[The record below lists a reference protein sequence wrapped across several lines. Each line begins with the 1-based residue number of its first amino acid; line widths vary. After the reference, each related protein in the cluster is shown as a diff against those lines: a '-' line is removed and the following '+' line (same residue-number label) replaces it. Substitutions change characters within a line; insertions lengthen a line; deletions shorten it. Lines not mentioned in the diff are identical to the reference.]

1 MKKILLMLVAL
12 IATSFS
18 AMAED
23 IYIVAG
29 SEELCGTAWDC
40 TDLNNKMTDNG
51 DGTYSKTFTNVAA
64 MNGYQF
70 KVTKNGTEWYGDEDG
85 NNISFNVTTA
95 CDVTITF
102 NATTLKSTVTG
113 TGVQA
118 YVFNVEKVIAVGNGA
133 GAWLNG
139 VNWDPNADAN
149 KMTQVADKVYEI
161 SFDNVPVG
169 EDYMVKFATNGTWT
183 DNFGGIF
190 EASGKESDAMYN
202 SGNITFN
209 LEKAGTVK
217 LRLDLSKFDYATRTG
232 AKFVVTLP
240 GSEPA
245 ELTYFMKHPWGGA
258 DWTWKPMEENT
269 DEHKAVIT
277 IDSDGNIIDI
287 EYGYYVRAEYGGV
300 EAAYLNTAASDEGA
314 SEKTIMSMYNP
325 KKSEAC
331 YFSYYPSY
339 DMLIVLP
346 ASVADMDIKLDP
358 EPGQYTGPVN
368 VKVNF
373 INRTEPLDYIKYS
386 LNDGKKMGGEKMVY
400 DENTGITLSESTRLT
415 VYVKLQRCSEEMELG
430 GDYVIEESTGIS
442 DATVSRV
449 PAVKKIENGQVIIEH
464 NGKKFTATGAQIK

>member
-29 SEELCGTAWDC
+29 SEELCGTVWDG

-70 KVTKNGTEWYGDEDG
+70 KVVKNGVEWYGDEAD
-85 NNISFNVTTA
+85 NNITFNVTTA

-102 NATTLKSTVTG
+102 NTTTFKSTVTG

-118 YVFNVEKVIAVGNGA
+118 YVFNVEKVIAVGNGV

-139 VNWDPNADAN
+139 ASWAVDADAN

-169 EDYMVKFATNGTWT
+169 EEDYMVKFATNGSWA

-209 LEKAGTVK
+209 LEKAGTVT

-245 ELTYFMKHPWGGA
+245 ELTYFMKHPWGGG
-258 DWTWKPMEENT
+258 DWTWKPMAKNT
-269 DEHKAVIT
+269 EKKFAMLNA
-277 IDSDGNIIDI
+277 DG
-287 EYGYYVRAEYGGV
+287 EVAEYGWVVNGKWG
-300 EAAYLNTAASDEGA
+300 DEGVNINTKEDDTNSKWIA
-314 SEKTIMSMYNP
+314 EPHTFSTPQLGED
-325 KKSEAC
+325 C
-331 YFSYYPSY
+331 RFFYFPEIQ
-339 DMLIVLP
+339 DFVIVIPERWAKVETSFDP
-346 ASVADMDIKLDP
+346 A
-358 EPGQYTGPVN
+358 PGEYTGPLTVR
-368 VKVNF
+368 VKCQNIPCEISNITYVLNDNNDELLYDDAKGIVLTESTNLAAFVNF
-373 INRTEPLDYIKYS
+373 A
-386 LNDGKKMGGEKMVY
+386 DGS
-400 DENTGITLSESTRLT
+400 TLTA
-415 VYVKLQRCSEEMELG
+415 VGK
-430 GDYVIEESTGIS
+430 YVITTPTGVNDITTT
-442 DATVSRV
+442 ANTKAQKV
-449 PAVKKIENGQVIIEH
+449 IENGQVLIIKD
-464 NGKKFTATGAQIK
+464 GKKYNLLGNQVK

>member
-29 SEELCGTAWDC
+29 SGDLCGTSWDG

-51 DGTYSKTFTNVAA
+51 DGTYSKTFTNVAV

-70 KVTKNGTEWYGDEDG
+70 KVVKNSTEWYGDEAD
-85 NNISFNVTTA
+85 NNITFNVTTA

-102 NATTLKSTVTG
+102 NATTFKSTVTG

-118 YVFNVEKVIAVGNGA
+118 YVFNVEKVVAVGNGV

-139 VNWDPNADAN
+139 AAWDPNADAN

-161 SFDNVPVG
+161 TFDNVPVDEG
-169 EDYMVKFATNGTWT
+169 YMVKFVTNGSWA
-183 DNFGGIF
+183 DNFGGFF

-202 SGNITFN
+202 SANITFN

-258 DWTWKPMEENT
+258 DWTWKPMAKNT
-269 DEHKAVIT
+269 EKKFAML
-277 IDSDGNIIDI
+277 DGDG
-287 EYGYYVRAEYGGV
+287 EVAEYGWIVNGKWGDNGV
-300 EAAYLNTAASDEGA
+300 SINAKEDDTNSKWIAEPHTFSTPQLGED
-314 SEKTIMSMYNP
+314 
-325 KKSEAC
+325 C
-331 YFSYYPSY
+331 RFFYFPEIQ
-339 DMLIVLP
+339 DFVIVIPERWAKVETSFDP
-346 ASVADMDIKLDP
+346 A
-358 EPGQYTGPVN
+358 PGEYTGPLTVR
-368 VKVNF
+368 VKCQNIPCEISNITYFLNDNNDELLYDDAKGIVLTESTNLAAFVNF
-373 INRTEPLDYIKYS
+373 A
-386 LNDGKKMGGEKMVY
+386 DGS
-400 DENTGITLSESTRLT
+400 TLTA
-415 VYVKLQRCSEEMELG
+415 VGK
-430 GDYVIEESTGIS
+430 YVITTPTGVNDITTT
-442 DATVSRV
+442 ANTKAQKV
-449 PAVKKIENGQVIIEH
+449 IENGQVLIIKD
-464 NGKKFTATGAQIK
+464 GKKYNLLGNQVK

>member
-29 SEELCGTAWDC
+29 SEELCGTVWDG
-40 TDLNNKMTDNG
+40 TDHNNKMTDNG
-51 DGTYSKTFTNVAA
+51 DGTYSKTFTNVAV

-70 KVTKNGTEWYGDEDG
+70 KVVKNSTEWYGDEAD
-85 NNISFNVTTA
+85 NNITFNVTTA

-102 NATTLKSTVTG
+102 NATTFKSTVTG

-118 YVFNVEKVIAVGNGA
+118 YVFNVEKVVAVGNGV

-139 VNWDPNADAN
+139 ANWDPNADAN

-161 SFDNVPVG
+161 AFDNVPVDEG
-169 EDYMVKFATNGTWT
+169 YMVKFVTNGSWA

-202 SGNITFN
+202 SANITFN

-258 DWTWKPMEENT
+258 DWAWKPMAKNT
-269 DEHKAVIT
+269 EKKFAML
-277 IDSDGNIIDI
+277 DGDG
-287 EYGYYVRAEYGGV
+287 EVAEYGWIVNGKWGNNGV
-300 EAAYLNTAASDEGA
+300 SINAKEDDTNSKWIAEPHTFS
-314 SEKTIMSMYNP
+314 NP
-325 KKSEAC
+325 QLGEDC
-331 YFSYYPSY
+331 RFFYFPEIQ
-339 DMLIVLP
+339 DFVIVVPERWAKVETSFDP
-346 ASVADMDIKLDP
+346 A
-358 EPGQYTGPVN
+358 PGEYTGPLTVR
-368 VKVNF
+368 VKCQNIPCEISNITYFLNDNNDELLYDDAKGIVLTESTNLAAFVNF
-373 INRTEPLDYIKYS
+373 A
-386 LNDGKKMGGEKMVY
+386 DG
-400 DENTGITLSESTRLT
+400 NTLT
-415 VYVKLQRCSEEMELG
+415 AVGK
-430 GDYVIEESTGIS
+430 YVITTPTGVNDITTT
-442 DATVSRV
+442 ATTKAQKV
-449 PAVKKIENGQVIIEH
+449 IENGQVLIIKD
-464 NGKKFTATGAQIK
+464 GKKYNLLGNQVK

>member
-29 SEELCGTAWDC
+29 SEELCGTVWDG

-51 DGTYSKTFTNVAA
+51 DGTYSKTFTNVAVK
-64 MNGYQF
+64 NGYQF
-70 KVTKNGTEWYGDEDG
+70 KVVKNSTEWYGDEAD
-85 NNISFNVTTA
+85 NNITFNVTTA

-102 NATTLKSTVTG
+102 NATTFKSTVTG

-118 YVFNVEKVIAVGNGA
+118 YVFNVEKVVAVGNGV

-139 VNWDPNADAN
+139 ADWVVDADAN

-169 EDYMVKFATNGTWT
+169 EEDYMVKFATNGSWA

-209 LEKAGTVK
+209 LEKAGTVT

-245 ELTYFMKHPWGGA
+245 EPTYFMKHPWGGG
-258 DWTWKPMEENT
+258 DWTWKPMVKNT
-269 DEHKAVIT
+269 DKKFAML
-277 IDSDGNIIDI
+277 DGDG
-287 EYGYYVRAEYGGV
+287 EVAEYGWIVNGKWGDNGV
-300 EAAYLNTAASDEGA
+300 SINAKEDDTNSKWIA
-314 SEKTIMSMYNP
+314 NP
-325 KKSEAC
+325 HTFSNPQLGEDC
-331 YFSYYPSY
+331 RFFYFPEIQ
-339 DMLIVLP
+339 DFVIVIPERWAKVETSFDP
-346 ASVADMDIKLDP
+346 A
-358 EPGQYTGPVN
+358 PGEYTGPLTVR
-368 VKVNF
+368 VKCQNIPCEISNITYFLNDNNDELLYDDAKGIVLTESTNLAAFVNF
-373 INRTEPLDYIKYS
+373 A
-386 LNDGKKMGGEKMVY
+386 DGS
-400 DENTGITLSESTRLT
+400 TLTA
-415 VYVKLQRCSEEMELG
+415 VGK
-430 GDYVIEESTGIS
+430 YVITTPTGVS
-442 DATVSRV
+442 DITTTANTKAQKVV
-449 PAVKKIENGQVIIEH
+449 ENGQVLIIKDA
-464 NGKKFTATGAQIK
+464 KKYNLLGNQVK

>member
-29 SEELCGTAWDC
+29 SEELCGTVWDG
-40 TDLNNKMTDNG
+40 TDHNNKMTDNG

-70 KVTKNGTEWYGDEDG
+70 KVVKNGVEWYGDEAD
-85 NNISFNVTTA
+85 NNITFNVTTA

-102 NATTLKSTVTG
+102 NATTFKSTVTG

-118 YVFNVEKVIAVGNGA
+118 YVFNVEKVVAVGNGV

-139 VNWDPNADAN
+139 VEWDVNADAN

-161 SFDNVPVG
+161 AFDNVPVDEG
-169 EDYMVKFATNGTWT
+169 YMVKFVTNGSWA
-183 DNFGGIF
+183 DNFGGFF

-202 SGNITFN
+202 SANITFN

-245 ELTYFMKHPWGGA
+245 ELTYFMKHPWGGGE
-258 DWTWKPMEENT
+258 WTWKPMAKNT
-269 DEHKAVIT
+269 EKKFAML
-277 IDSDGNIIDI
+277 DGDG
-287 EYGYYVRAEYGGV
+287 EVAEYGWIVNGKWGNNGV
-300 EAAYLNTAASDEGA
+300 SINAKEDDTNSKWIAEPHTFS
-314 SEKTIMSMYNP
+314 NP
-325 KKSEAC
+325 QLGEDC
-331 YFSYYPSY
+331 RFFYFPEIQ
-339 DMLIVLP
+339 DFVIVIPERWAKVETSFDP
-346 ASVADMDIKLDP
+346 A
-358 EPGQYTGPVN
+358 PGEYTGPLTVR
-368 VKVNF
+368 VKCQNIPCEISNITYFLNDNNDELLYNDAKGIVLTESTNLAAFVNF
-373 INRTEPLDYIKYS
+373 A
-386 LNDGKKMGGEKMVY
+386 DGS
-400 DENTGITLSESTRLT
+400 TLTA
-415 VYVKLQRCSEEMELG
+415 VGK
-430 GDYVIEESTGIS
+430 YVITTPTGVNDITTT
-442 DATVSRV
+442 ATTKAQKV
-449 PAVKKIENGQVIIEH
+449 IENGQVLIIKD
-464 NGKKFTATGAQIK
+464 GKKYNLLGNQVK

>member
-29 SEELCGTAWDC
+29 SEELCGTVWDG
-40 TDLNNKMTDNG
+40 TDHNNKMTDNG

-70 KVTKNGTEWYGDEDG
+70 KVVKNGVEWYGDEAD
-85 NNISFNVTTA
+85 NNITFNVTTA

-102 NATTLKSTVTG
+102 NATTFKSTVTG

-118 YVFNVEKVIAVGNGA
+118 YVFNVEKVVAVGNGV

-139 VNWDPNADAN
+139 ANWDPNADAN

-161 SFDNVPVG
+161 SFDNVPVDEG
-169 EDYMVKFATNGTWT
+169 YMVKFVTNGSWA
-183 DNFGGIF
+183 DNFGGFF

-209 LEKAGTVK
+209 LEKAGTVT

-245 ELTYFMKHPWGGA
+245 EPTYFMKHPWGGA
-258 DWTWKPMEENT
+258 DWTWKPMAKNT
-269 DEHKAVIT
+269 EKKFAML
-277 IDSDGNIIDI
+277 DGDG
-287 EYGYYVRAEYGGV
+287 EVAEYGWIVNGKWGNNGV
-300 EAAYLNTAASDEGA
+300 SINAKEDDTNSKWIAEPHTFSTPQLGED
-314 SEKTIMSMYNP
+314 
-325 KKSEAC
+325 C
-331 YFSYYPSY
+331 RFFYFPEIQ
-339 DMLIVLP
+339 DFVIVIPERWAKVETSFDP
-346 ASVADMDIKLDP
+346 A
-358 EPGQYTGPVN
+358 PGEYTGPLTVR
-368 VKVNF
+368 VKCQNIPCEISNITYFLNDNNDELLYDDAKGIVLTESTNLAAFVNF
-373 INRTEPLDYIKYS
+373 A
-386 LNDGKKMGGEKMVY
+386 DGS
-400 DENTGITLSESTRLT
+400 TLTA
-415 VYVKLQRCSEEMELG
+415 VGK
-430 GDYVIEESTGIS
+430 YVITTPTGVNDITTT
-442 DATVSRV
+442 ATTKAQKV
-449 PAVKKIENGQVIIEH
+449 IENGQVLIIKD
-464 NGKKFTATGAQIK
+464 GKKYNLLGNQVK

>member
-29 SEELCGTAWDC
+29 SEELCGTVWDG

-70 KVTKNGTEWYGDEDG
+70 KVVKNSEEWYGDEAG

-102 NATTLKSTVTG
+102 NATTFKSTVTG

-118 YVFNVEKVIAVGNGA
+118 YVFNVEKVIAVGNGV

-139 VNWDPNADAN
+139 ASWAVDADAN

-169 EDYMVKFATNGTWT
+169 EEDYMVKFATNGTWT

-209 LEKAGTVK
+209 LEKAGTVT

-245 ELTYFMKHPWGGA
+245 ELTYFMKHPWGGGE
-258 DWTWKPMEENT
+258 WTWKPMAKNT
-269 DEHKAVIT
+269 EKKFAML
-277 IDSDGNIIDI
+277 DGDG
-287 EYGYYVRAEYGGV
+287 EVAEYGWIVNGKWGNNGV
-300 EAAYLNTAASDEGA
+300 SINAKEDDTNSKWIAEPHTFS
-314 SEKTIMSMYNP
+314 NP
-325 KKSEAC
+325 QLGEDC
-331 YFSYYPSY
+331 RFFYFPEIQ
-339 DMLIVLP
+339 DFVIVVPERWAKVETSFDP
-346 ASVADMDIKLDP
+346 A
-358 EPGQYTGPVN
+358 PGEYTGPLTVR
-368 VKVNF
+368 VKCQNIPCEISNITYFLNDNNDELLYDDAKGIVLTESTNLAAFVNF
-373 INRTEPLDYIKYS
+373 A
-386 LNDGKKMGGEKMVY
+386 DGS
-400 DENTGITLSESTRLT
+400 TLTA
-415 VYVKLQRCSEEMELG
+415 VGK
-430 GDYVIEESTGIS
+430 YVITTPTGVNDITTT
-442 DATVSRV
+442 ATTKAQKV
-449 PAVKKIENGQVIIEH
+449 IENGQVLIIKD
-464 NGKKFTATGAQIK
+464 GKKYNLLGNQVK

>member
-29 SEELCGTAWDC
+29 SEELCGTVWDG
-40 TDLNNKMTDNG
+40 TDHNNKMTDNG

-64 MNGYQF
+64 KNGYQF
-70 KVTKNGTEWYGDEDG
+70 KVVKNGVEWYGDEAD
-85 NNISFNVTTA
+85 NNITFNVTTA

-102 NATTLKSTVTG
+102 NTTTFKSTVTG

-118 YVFNVEKVIAVGNGA
+118 YVFNVEKVVAVGNGV

-139 VNWDPNADAN
+139 ANWEVNADAN

-161 SFDNVPVG
+161 TFDNVPVG
-169 EDYMVKFATNGTWT
+169 EEDYMVKFATNGSWA

-209 LEKAGTVK
+209 LEKAGTVT

-245 ELTYFMKHPWGGA
+245 ELTYFMKHPWGGG
-258 DWTWKPMEENT
+258 DWTWKPMVKNT
-269 DEHKAVIT
+269 DKKFAML
-277 IDSDGNIIDI
+277 DGDG
-287 EYGYYVRAEYGGV
+287 EVAEYGWIVNGKWGDNGV
-300 EAAYLNTAASDEGA
+300 SINAKEDDTNSKWIA
-314 SEKTIMSMYNP
+314 NP
-325 KKSEAC
+325 HTFSNPQLGEDC
-331 YFSYYPSY
+331 RFFYFPEIQ
-339 DMLIVLP
+339 DFVIVIPERWAKVETSFDP
-346 ASVADMDIKLDP
+346 A
-358 EPGQYTGPVN
+358 PGEYTGPLTVR
-368 VKVNF
+368 VKCQNIPCEISNITYFLNDNNDELLYDDAKGIVLTESTNLAAFVNF
-373 INRTEPLDYIKYS
+373 A
-386 LNDGKKMGGEKMVY
+386 DGS
-400 DENTGITLSESTRLT
+400 TLTA
-415 VYVKLQRCSEEMELG
+415 VGK
-430 GDYVIEESTGIS
+430 YVITTPTGVNDITTT
-442 DATVSRV
+442 ATTKAQKV
-449 PAVKKIENGQVIIEH
+449 IENGQVLIVKD
-464 NGKKFTATGAQIK
+464 GKKYNLLGNQVK

>member
-29 SEELCGTAWDC
+29 SEDLCGTVWDG

-51 DGTYSKTFTNVAA
+51 DGTYSKTFTNVAVK
-64 MNGYQF
+64 NGYQF
-70 KVTKNGTEWYGDEDG
+70 KVVKNSEEWYGDEAG
-85 NNISFNVTTA
+85 NNITFNVTTA

-102 NATTLKSTVTG
+102 NTTTFKSTVTG

-118 YVFNVEKVIAVGNGA
+118 YVFNVEKVVAVGNGV

-139 VNWDPNADAN
+139 ADWVVDADAN

-169 EDYMVKFATNGTWT
+169 EEDYMVKFATNGSWA

-209 LEKAGTVK
+209 LEKAGTVT

-245 ELTYFMKHPWGGA
+245 ELTYFMKHPWGGGE
-258 DWTWKPMEENT
+258 WTWKPMAKNT
-269 DEHKAVIT
+269 DKKFALVNNN
-277 IDSDGNIIDI
+277 DGEVI
-287 EYGYYVRAEYGGV
+287 EYGWIVNGKWGDNGVSINAKEDDTNSKWIAEPHTFSTPQLGEDCRFFYFPEIQDFVIVIPERWAKV
-300 EAAYLNTAASDEGA
+300 ETSFD
-314 SEKTIMSMYNP
+314 
-325 KKSEAC
+325 
-331 YFSYYPSY
+331 
-339 DMLIVLP
+339 P
-346 ASVADMDIKLDP
+346 A
-358 EPGQYTGPVN
+358 PGEYTGPLTVR
-368 VKVNF
+368 VKCQNIPCEISNITYVLNDNNDELLYDDAKGIVLTESTNLAAFVNF
-373 INRTEPLDYIKYS
+373 A
-386 LNDGKKMGGEKMVY
+386 DGS
-400 DENTGITLSESTRLT
+400 TLTA
-415 VYVKLQRCSEEMELG
+415 VGK
-430 GDYVIEESTGIS
+430 YVITTPTGVNDITTT
-442 DATVSRV
+442 ANTKAQKV
-449 PAVKKIENGQVIIEH
+449 IENGQVLIIKD
-464 NGKKFTATGAQIK
+464 GKKYNLLGNQVK

>member
-18 AMAED
+18 AMADD

-29 SEELCGTAWDC
+29 SEELCGTVWDG

-51 DGTYSKTFTNVAA
+51 DGTYSKTFTNVAVK
-64 MNGYQF
+64 NGYQF
-70 KVTKNGTEWYGDEDG
+70 KVVKNSTEWYGDEAD
-85 NNISFNVTTA
+85 NNITFNVTTA

-102 NATTLKSTVTG
+102 NATTFKSTVTG

-118 YVFNVEKVIAVGNGA
+118 YVFNVEKVVAVGNGV

-139 VNWDPNADAN
+139 ADWVVDADAN

-169 EDYMVKFATNGTWT
+169 EEDYMVKFATNGSWA

-245 ELTYFMKHPWGGA
+245 ELTYFMKHPWGGG
-258 DWTWKPMEENT
+258 DWTWKPMAKNT
-269 DEHKAVIT
+269 DKKFALVNNN
-277 IDSDGNIIDI
+277 DGEVI
-287 EYGYYVRAEYGGV
+287 EYGWIVNGKWGNEGV
-300 EAAYLNTAASDEGA
+300 NINTKEDDTNSKWFPDPQ
-314 SEKTIMSMYNP
+314 TVFNP
-325 KKSEAC
+325 QLGEDC
-331 YFSYYPSY
+331 IFSYFPEHR
-339 DMLIVLP
+339 DIVAVIPERATKGEVSFDP
-346 ASVADMDIKLDP
+346 A
-358 EPGQYTGPVN
+358 PGEYTGPLTVR
-368 VKVNF
+368 VKCQNMPAE
-373 INRTEPLDYIKYS
+373 ISNIKYFF
-386 LNDGKKMGGEKMVY
+386 NDNIHDQVLYDDAKGIVLTETTQLGAYVY
-400 DENTGITLSESTRLT
+400 FTDST
-415 VYVKLQRCSEEMELG
+415 YFSVKGR
-430 GDYVIEESTGIS
+430 YVITMPTGVNDITTT
-442 DATVSRV
+442 ANTKAQKV
-449 PAVKKIENGQVIIEH
+449 IENGQVLIIKD
-464 NGKKFTATGAQIK
+464 GKKYNLLGNQVK

>member
-29 SEELCGTAWDC
+29 SEELCGTVWDG
-40 TDLNNKMTDNG
+40 TDHNNKMTDNG

-70 KVTKNGTEWYGDEDG
+70 KVVKNGVEWYGDEAD
-85 NNISFNVTTA
+85 NNITFNVTTA

-102 NATTLKSTVTG
+102 NATTFKSTVTG

-118 YVFNVEKVIAVGNGA
+118 YVFNVEKVVAVGNGV

-139 VNWDPNADAN
+139 ANWDPNADAN

-161 SFDNVPVG
+161 AFDNVPVDEG
-169 EDYMVKFATNGTWT
+169 YMVKFVTNGSWA
-183 DNFGGIF
+183 DNFGGFF

-202 SGNITFN
+202 SANITFN

-245 ELTYFMKHPWGGA
+245 ELTYFMKHPWGGGE
-258 DWTWKPMEENT
+258 WTWKPMAKNT
-269 DEHKAVIT
+269 EKKFAML
-277 IDSDGNIIDI
+277 DGDG
-287 EYGYYVRAEYGGV
+287 EVAEYGWIVNGKWGNNGV
-300 EAAYLNTAASDEGA
+300 SINAKEDDTNSKWIAEPHTFS
-314 SEKTIMSMYNP
+314 NP
-325 KKSEAC
+325 QLGEDC
-331 YFSYYPSY
+331 RFFYFPEIQ
-339 DMLIVLP
+339 DFVIVIPERWAKVETSFDP
-346 ASVADMDIKLDP
+346 A
-358 EPGQYTGPVN
+358 PGEYTGPLTVR
-368 VKVNF
+368 VKCQNIPCEISNITYFLNDNNDELLYDDAKGIVLTESTNLAAFVNF
-373 INRTEPLDYIKYS
+373 A
-386 LNDGKKMGGEKMVY
+386 DGS
-400 DENTGITLSESTRLT
+400 TLTA
-415 VYVKLQRCSEEMELG
+415 VGK
-430 GDYVIEESTGIS
+430 YVITTPTGVNDITTT
-442 DATVSRV
+442 ATTKAQKV
-449 PAVKKIENGQVIIEH
+449 IENGQVLIIKD
-464 NGKKFTATGAQIK
+464 GKKYNLLGNQVK

>member
-29 SEELCGTAWDC
+29 SEELCGTVWDG
-40 TDLNNKMTDNG
+40 TDHNNKMTDNG

-70 KVTKNGTEWYGDEDG
+70 KVVKNGVEWYGDEAD
-85 NNISFNVTTA
+85 NNITFNVTTA

-102 NATTLKSTVTG
+102 NATTFKSTVTG

-118 YVFNVEKVIAVGNGA
+118 YVFNVEKVVAVGNGA
-133 GAWLNG
+133 GAWLNDAA
-139 VNWDPNADAN
+139 WDPNADVN

-161 SFDNVPVG
+161 AFDNVPVDEG
-169 EDYMVKFATNGTWT
+169 YMVKFVTNGSWA

-209 LEKAGTVK
+209 LEKAGTVT

-245 ELTYFMKHPWGGA
+245 ELTYFMKHPWGGG
-258 DWTWKPMEENT
+258 DWTWKPMAKNT
-269 DEHKAVIT
+269 EKKFAML
-277 IDSDGNIIDI
+277 DGDG
-287 EYGYYVRAEYGGV
+287 EVAEYGWVVNGKWGDNGV
-300 EAAYLNTAASDEGA
+300 SINAKEDDTNSKWIAEPHTFSTPQLGED
-314 SEKTIMSMYNP
+314 
-325 KKSEAC
+325 C
-331 YFSYYPSY
+331 RFFYFPEIQ
-339 DMLIVLP
+339 DFVIVIPERWAKAEVSFDP
-346 ASVADMDIKLDP
+346 A
-358 EPGQYTGPVN
+358 PGEYTGPLTVR
-368 VKVNF
+368 VKCQNILCEISNITYFLNDNNDELLYDDAKGIVLTESTNLAAFVNF
-373 INRTEPLDYIKYS
+373 A
-386 LNDGKKMGGEKMVY
+386 DGS
-400 DENTGITLSESTRLT
+400 TLTA
-415 VYVKLQRCSEEMELG
+415 VGK
-430 GDYVIEESTGIS
+430 YVITTPTGVNDITTT
-442 DATVSRV
+442 ANTKAQKV
-449 PAVKKIENGQVIIEH
+449 IENGQVLIIKD
-464 NGKKFTATGAQIK
+464 GKKYNLLGNQVK

>member
-29 SEELCGTAWDC
+29 SEELCGTVWDG

-51 DGTYSKTFTNVAA
+51 DGTYSKTFTNVAV

-70 KVTKNGTEWYGDEDG
+70 KVVKNSEEWYGDEAG

-102 NATTLKSTVTG
+102 NATTFKSTVTG

-118 YVFNVEKVIAVGNGA
+118 YVFNVEKVVAVGNGV

-139 VNWDPNADAN
+139 ANWDVNADAN

-161 SFDNVPVG
+161 AFDNVPVDEG
-169 EDYMVKFATNGTWT
+169 YMVKFVTNGSWA

-209 LEKAGTVK
+209 LEKAGTVT

-245 ELTYFMKHPWGGA
+245 ELTYFMKHPWGGG
-258 DWTWKPMEENT
+258 DWTWKPMAKNT
-269 DEHKAVIT
+269 EKKFAML
-277 IDSDGNIIDI
+277 DGDG
-287 EYGYYVRAEYGGV
+287 EVAEYGWIVNGKWGDNGV
-300 EAAYLNTAASDEGA
+300 SINAKEDDTNSKWIA
-314 SEKTIMSMYNP
+314 NP
-325 KKSEAC
+325 HTFSNPQLGEDC
-331 YFSYYPSY
+331 RFFYFPEIQ
-339 DMLIVLP
+339 DFVIVIPERWAKVETSFDP
-346 ASVADMDIKLDP
+346 A
-358 EPGQYTGPVN
+358 PGEYTGPLTVR
-368 VKVNF
+368 VKCQNIPCEISNITYFLNDNNDELLYDDAKGIVLTESTNLAAFVNF
-373 INRTEPLDYIKYS
+373 A
-386 LNDGKKMGGEKMVY
+386 DGS
-400 DENTGITLSESTRLT
+400 TLTA
-415 VYVKLQRCSEEMELG
+415 VGK
-430 GDYVIEESTGIS
+430 YVITTPTGVNDITTT
-442 DATVSRV
+442 ATTKAQKV
-449 PAVKKIENGQVIIEH
+449 IENGQVLIIKD
-464 NGKKFTATGAQIK
+464 GKKYNLLGNQVK

>member
-29 SEELCGTAWDC
+29 SEELCGTVWDG
-40 TDLNNKMTDNG
+40 TDHNNKMTDNG

-70 KVTKNGTEWYGDEDG
+70 KVVKNGVEWYGDEAD
-85 NNISFNVTTA
+85 NNITFNVTTA

-102 NATTLKSTVTG
+102 NATTFKSTVTG

-118 YVFNVEKVIAVGNGA
+118 YVFNVEKVVAVGNGV

-139 VNWDPNADAN
+139 VEWDVNADAN

-161 SFDNVPVG
+161 SFDNVPVDEG
-169 EDYMVKFATNGTWT
+169 YMVKFVTNGSWA
-183 DNFGGIF
+183 DNFGGFF

-202 SGNITFN
+202 SANITFN

-258 DWTWKPMEENT
+258 DWTWKPMAKNT
-269 DEHKAVIT
+269 EKKFAML
-277 IDSDGNIIDI
+277 DGDG
-287 EYGYYVRAEYGGV
+287 EVAEYGWIVNGKWGDNGV
-300 EAAYLNTAASDEGA
+300 SINAKEDDTNSKWIAEPHTFSTPQLGED
-314 SEKTIMSMYNP
+314 
-325 KKSEAC
+325 C
-331 YFSYYPSY
+331 RFFYFPEIQ
-339 DMLIVLP
+339 DFVIVIPERWAKVETSFDP
-346 ASVADMDIKLDP
+346 A
-358 EPGQYTGPVN
+358 PGEYTGPLTVR
-368 VKVNF
+368 VKCQNIPCEISNITYILNDNNDELLYDDAKGIVLTESTNLAAFVNF
-373 INRTEPLDYIKYS
+373 A
-386 LNDGKKMGGEKMVY
+386 DGS
-400 DENTGITLSESTRLT
+400 TLTA
-415 VYVKLQRCSEEMELG
+415 VGK
-430 GDYVIEESTGIS
+430 YVITTPTGVNDITTT
-442 DATVSRV
+442 ATTTKAQKV
-449 PAVKKIENGQVIIEH
+449 IENGQVLIIKD
-464 NGKKFTATGAQIK
+464 GKKYNLLGNQVK

>member
-29 SEELCGTAWDC
+29 SGDLCGTSWDG

-51 DGTYSKTFTNVAA
+51 DGTYSKTFTNVAV

-70 KVTKNGTEWYGDEDG
+70 KVAKNGEEWYGDEAG
-85 NNISFNVTTA
+85 NNITFNVTTA

-102 NATTLKSTVTG
+102 NATTFKSTVTG

-118 YVFNVEKVIAVGNGA
+118 YVFNVEKVIAVGNGV

-139 VNWDPNADAN
+139 ASWAVDADAN

-169 EDYMVKFATNGTWT
+169 EEDYMVKFATNGTWT

-209 LEKAGTVK
+209 LEKAGTVT

-245 ELTYFMKHPWGGA
+245 ELTYFMKHPWGGG
-258 DWTWKPMEENT
+258 DWTWKPMVKNT
-269 DEHKAVIT
+269 DKKFAML
-277 IDSDGNIIDI
+277 DGDG
-287 EYGYYVRAEYGGV
+287 EVAEYGWIVNGKWGDNGV
-300 EAAYLNTAASDEGA
+300 SINAKEDDTNSKWIA
-314 SEKTIMSMYNP
+314 NP
-325 KKSEAC
+325 HTFSNPQLGEDC
-331 YFSYYPSY
+331 RFFYFPEIQ
-339 DMLIVLP
+339 DFVIVIPERWAKVETSFDP
-346 ASVADMDIKLDP
+346 A
-358 EPGQYTGPVN
+358 PGEYTGPLTVR
-368 VKVNF
+368 VKCQNIPCEISNITYFLNDNNDELLYDDAKGIVLTESTNLAAFVNF
-373 INRTEPLDYIKYS
+373 A
-386 LNDGKKMGGEKMVY
+386 DGS
-400 DENTGITLSESTRLT
+400 TLTA
-415 VYVKLQRCSEEMELG
+415 VGK
-430 GDYVIEESTGIS
+430 YVITTPTGVNDITTT
-442 DATVSRV
+442 ATTKAQKV
-449 PAVKKIENGQVIIEH
+449 IENGQVLIIKD
-464 NGKKFTATGAQIK
+464 GKKYNLLGNQVK

>member
-29 SEELCGTAWDC
+29 SEELCGTVWDG

-51 DGTYSKTFTNVAA
+51 DGTYSKTFTNVAV

-70 KVTKNGTEWYGDEDG
+70 KVVKNSTEWYGDEAD
-85 NNISFNVTTA
+85 NNITFNVTTA

-102 NATTLKSTVTG
+102 NATTFKSTVTG

-118 YVFNVEKVIAVGNGA
+118 YVFNVEKVVAVGNGV

-139 VNWDPNADAN
+139 VEWDVNADAN

-161 SFDNVPVG
+161 SFDNVPVDEG
-169 EDYMVKFATNGTWT
+169 YMVKFVTNGSWA

-209 LEKAGTVK
+209 LEKAGTVT

-245 ELTYFMKHPWGGA
+245 EPTYFMKHPWGGA
-258 DWTWKPMEENT
+258 DWTWKPMAKNT
-269 DEHKAVIT
+269 EKKFAML
-277 IDSDGNIIDI
+277 DGDG
-287 EYGYYVRAEYGGV
+287 EVAEYGWIVNGKWGDNGV
-300 EAAYLNTAASDEGA
+300 SINAKEDDTNSKWIAEPHTFSTPQLGED
-314 SEKTIMSMYNP
+314 
-325 KKSEAC
+325 C
-331 YFSYYPSY
+331 RFFYFPEIQ
-339 DMLIVLP
+339 DFVIVIPERWAKVETSFDP
-346 ASVADMDIKLDP
+346 A
-358 EPGQYTGPVN
+358 PGEYTGPLTVR
-368 VKVNF
+368 VKCQNAPCEISKITYFLNDNNDELLYDDAKGIVLTESTNLAAFVNF
-373 INRTEPLDYIKYS
+373 A
-386 LNDGKKMGGEKMVY
+386 DGS
-400 DENTGITLSESTRLT
+400 TLTA
-415 VYVKLQRCSEEMELG
+415 VGK
-430 GDYVIEESTGIS
+430 YVITTPTGVNDITTT
-442 DATVSRV
+442 ATTKAQKV
-449 PAVKKIENGQVIIEH
+449 IENGQVLIIKD
-464 NGKKFTATGAQIK
+464 GKKYNLLGNQVK

>member
-29 SEELCGTAWDC
+29 SEELCGTVWDG

-51 DGTYSKTFTNVAA
+51 DGTYSKTFTNVAVK
-64 MNGYQF
+64 NGYQF
-70 KVTKNGTEWYGDEDG
+70 KVVKNGEEWYGDEAG

-102 NATTLKSTVTG
+102 NTTTFKSTVTG

-118 YVFNVEKVIAVGNGA
+118 YVFNVEKVVAVGNGV

-139 VNWDPNADAN
+139 ASWAVDADAN

-169 EDYMVKFATNGTWT
+169 EEDYMVKFATNGSWA

-209 LEKAGTVK
+209 LEKAGTVT

-245 ELTYFMKHPWGGA
+245 ELTYFMKHPWGGG
-258 DWTWKPMEENT
+258 DWTWKPMVKNT
-269 DEHKAVIT
+269 DKKFAML
-277 IDSDGNIIDI
+277 DGDG
-287 EYGYYVRAEYGGV
+287 EVAEYGWIVNGKWGDNGV
-300 EAAYLNTAASDEGA
+300 SINAKEDDTNSKWIA
-314 SEKTIMSMYNP
+314 NP
-325 KKSEAC
+325 HTFSNPQLGEDC
-331 YFSYYPSY
+331 RFFYFPEIQ
-339 DMLIVLP
+339 DFVIVIPERWAKVETSFDP
-346 ASVADMDIKLDP
+346 A
-358 EPGQYTGPVN
+358 PGEYTGPLTVR
-368 VKVNF
+368 VKCQNIPCEISNITYFLNDNNDELLYDDAKGIVLTESTNLAAFVNF
-373 INRTEPLDYIKYS
+373 A
-386 LNDGKKMGGEKMVY
+386 DGS
-400 DENTGITLSESTRLT
+400 TLTA
-415 VYVKLQRCSEEMELG
+415 VGK
-430 GDYVIEESTGIS
+430 YVITTPTGVNDITTT
-442 DATVSRV
+442 ATTKAQKV
-449 PAVKKIENGQVIIEH
+449 IENGQVLIIKD
-464 NGKKFTATGAQIK
+464 GKKYNLLGNQVK

>member
-29 SEELCGTAWDC
+29 SEELCGTVWDG
-40 TDLNNKMTDNG
+40 TDHNNKMTDNG

-70 KVTKNGTEWYGDEDG
+70 KVVKNGVEWYGDEAD
-85 NNISFNVTTA
+85 NNITFNVTTA

-102 NATTLKSTVTG
+102 NTTTFKSTVTG

-118 YVFNVEKVIAVGNGA
+118 YVFNVEKVVAVGNGV

-139 VNWDPNADAN
+139 ASWAVDADAN

-169 EDYMVKFATNGTWT
+169 EEDYMVKFATNGTWT

-245 ELTYFMKHPWGGA
+245 ELTYFMKHPWGGG
-258 DWTWKPMEENT
+258 DWTWKPMAKNT
-269 DEHKAVIT
+269 EKKFAMLNG
-277 IDSDGNIIDI
+277 DG
-287 EYGYYVRAEYGGV
+287 EVAEYGWVVNGKWG
-300 EAAYLNTAASDEGA
+300 DEGVSINA
-314 SEKTIMSMYNP
+314 KEDDTNSKWIAEPHTFSTP
-325 KKSEAC
+325 QLGEDC
-331 YFSYYPSY
+331 RFFYFPEIQ
-339 DMLIVLP
+339 DFVIVIPERWAKVETSFDP
-346 ASVADMDIKLDP
+346 A
-358 EPGQYTGPVN
+358 PGEYTGPLTVR
-368 VKVNF
+368 VKCQNIPCEISNITYVLNDNNDELLYDDAKGIVLTESTNLAAFVNF
-373 INRTEPLDYIKYS
+373 A
-386 LNDGKKMGGEKMVY
+386 DGS
-400 DENTGITLSESTRLT
+400 TLTA
-415 VYVKLQRCSEEMELG
+415 VGK
-430 GDYVIEESTGIS
+430 YVITTPTGVS
-442 DATVSRV
+442 DITTTATTKAQKV
-449 PAVKKIENGQVIIEH
+449 IENGQVLIIKD
-464 NGKKFTATGAQIK
+464 GKKYNLLGNQVK

>member
-29 SEELCGTAWDC
+29 SEELCGTVWDG
-40 TDLNNKMTDNG
+40 TDHNNKMTDNG

-70 KVTKNGTEWYGDEDG
+70 KVVKNGVEWYGDEAD
-85 NNISFNVTTA
+85 NNITFNVTTA

-102 NATTLKSTVTG
+102 NATTFKSTVTG

-118 YVFNVEKVIAVGNGA
+118 YVFNVEKVVAVGNGV

-139 VNWDPNADAN
+139 VEWDVNADAN

-169 EDYMVKFATNGTWT
+169 EEDYMVKFATNGSWA

-209 LEKAGTVK
+209 LEKAGTVT

-258 DWTWKPMEENT
+258 DWTWKPMAKNT
-269 DEHKAVIT
+269 EKKFAML
-277 IDSDGNIIDI
+277 DGDG
-287 EYGYYVRAEYGGV
+287 EVAEYGWIVNGKWGDNGV
-300 EAAYLNTAASDEGA
+300 SINAKEDDTNSKWIAEPHTFSTPQLGED
-314 SEKTIMSMYNP
+314 
-325 KKSEAC
+325 C
-331 YFSYYPSY
+331 RFFYFPEIQ
-339 DMLIVLP
+339 DFVIVIPERWAKVETSFDP
-346 ASVADMDIKLDP
+346 A
-358 EPGQYTGPVN
+358 PGEYTGPLTVR
-368 VKVNF
+368 VKCQNAPCEISKITYFLNDNNDELLYDDAKGIVLTESTNLAAFVNF
-373 INRTEPLDYIKYS
+373 A
-386 LNDGKKMGGEKMVY
+386 DGS
-400 DENTGITLSESTRLT
+400 TLTA
-415 VYVKLQRCSEEMELG
+415 VGK
-430 GDYVIEESTGIS
+430 YVITTPTGVNDITTT
-442 DATVSRV
+442 ATTKAQKV
-449 PAVKKIENGQVIIEH
+449 IENGQVLIIKD
-464 NGKKFTATGAQIK
+464 GKKYNLLGNQVK

>member
-29 SEELCGTAWDC
+29 SEELCGTVWDG

-70 KVTKNGTEWYGDEDG
+70 KVVKNGVEWYGDEAD
-85 NNISFNVTTA
+85 NNITFNVTTA

-102 NATTLKSTVTG
+102 NATTFKSTVTG

-118 YVFNVEKVIAVGNGA
+118 YVFNVEKVIAVGNGV

-139 VNWDPNADAN
+139 ANWAVDADAN

-169 EDYMVKFATNGTWT
+169 EEDYMVKFATNGSWA

-209 LEKAGTVK
+209 LEKAGTVT

-245 ELTYFMKHPWGGA
+245 EPTYFMKHPWGGA
-258 DWTWKPMEENT
+258 DWTWKPMAKNT
-269 DEHKAVIT
+269 EKKFAML
-277 IDSDGNIIDI
+277 DGDG
-287 EYGYYVRAEYGGV
+287 EVAEYGWIVNGKWGDNGV
-300 EAAYLNTAASDEGA
+300 SINAKEDDTNSKWIAEPHTFSTPQLGED
-314 SEKTIMSMYNP
+314 
-325 KKSEAC
+325 C
-331 YFSYYPSY
+331 RFFYFPEIQ
-339 DMLIVLP
+339 DFVIVIPERWAKVETSFDP
-346 ASVADMDIKLDP
+346 A
-358 EPGQYTGPVN
+358 PGEYTGPLTVR
-368 VKVNF
+368 VKCQNAPCEISKITYFLNDNNDELLYDDAKGIVLTESTNLAAFVNF
-373 INRTEPLDYIKYS
+373 A
-386 LNDGKKMGGEKMVY
+386 DGS
-400 DENTGITLSESTRLT
+400 TLTA
-415 VYVKLQRCSEEMELG
+415 VGK
-430 GDYVIEESTGIS
+430 YVITTPTGVNDITTT
-442 DATVSRV
+442 ATTKAQKV
-449 PAVKKIENGQVIIEH
+449 IENGQVLIIKD
-464 NGKKFTATGAQIK
+464 GKKYNLLGNQVK

>member
-29 SEELCGTAWDC
+29 SEELCGTVWDG
-40 TDLNNKMTDNG
+40 TDHNNKMTDNG

-70 KVTKNGTEWYGDEDG
+70 KVVKNGVEWYGDEAD
-85 NNISFNVTTA
+85 NNITFNVTTA

-102 NATTLKSTVTG
+102 NATTFKSTVTG

-118 YVFNVEKVIAVGNGA
+118 YVFNVEKVVAVGNGV

-139 VNWDPNADAN
+139 VEWDVNADAN

-161 SFDNVPVG
+161 AFDNVPVDEG
-169 EDYMVKFATNGTWT
+169 YMVKFVTNGSWA

-202 SGNITFN
+202 SANITFN

-258 DWTWKPMEENT
+258 DWTWKPMAKNT
-269 DEHKAVIT
+269 EKKFAML
-277 IDSDGNIIDI
+277 DGDG
-287 EYGYYVRAEYGGV
+287 EVAEYGWVVNGKWGDNGV
-300 EAAYLNTAASDEGA
+300 SINAKEDDTNSKWIAEPHTFS
-314 SEKTIMSMYNP
+314 NP
-325 KKSEAC
+325 QLGEDC
-331 YFSYYPSY
+331 RFFYFPEIQ
-339 DMLIVLP
+339 DFVIVIPERWAKVETSFDP
-346 ASVADMDIKLDP
+346 A
-358 EPGQYTGPVN
+358 PGEYTGPLTVR
-368 VKVNF
+368 VKCQNIPCEISNITYFLNDNNDELLYDDAKGIVLTESTNLAAFVNF
-373 INRTEPLDYIKYS
+373 A
-386 LNDGKKMGGEKMVY
+386 DGS
-400 DENTGITLSESTRLT
+400 TLTA
-415 VYVKLQRCSEEMELG
+415 VGK
-430 GDYVIEESTGIS
+430 YVITTPTGVNDITTT
-442 DATVSRV
+442 ATTKAQKV
-449 PAVKKIENGQVIIEH
+449 IENGQVLIIKD
-464 NGKKFTATGAQIK
+464 GKKYNLLGNQVK

>member
-29 SEELCGTAWDC
+29 SEELCGTVWDG
-40 TDLNNKMTDNG
+40 TDHNNKMTDNG

-70 KVTKNGTEWYGDEDG
+70 KVAKNGEEWYGDEAG
-85 NNISFNVTTA
+85 NNITFNVTTA

-102 NATTLKSTVTG
+102 NATTFKSTVTG

-133 GAWLNG
+133 GAWLNDAA
-139 VNWDPNADAN
+139 WDPNADVN
-149 KMTQVADKVYEI
+149 KMTEVADKVYEI
-161 SFDNVPVG
+161 TFDNVPVG
-169 EDYMVKFATNGTWT
+169 EGYMVKFVTNGSWT
-183 DNFGGIF
+183 DNFGGFF

-245 ELTYFMKHPWGGA
+245 ELTYFMKHPWGGGEWA
-258 DWTWKPMEENT
+258 WKPMAKNT
-269 DEHKAVIT
+269 EKKFAMT
-277 IDSDGNIIDI
+277 DGDG
-287 EYGYYVRAEYGGV
+287 EVAEYGWIVNGKWGNNGV
-300 EAAYLNTAASDEGA
+300 SINAKEDDTNSKWIAKPHTTFNPQLGEDCRFIYFPQTSD
-314 SEKTIMSMYNP
+314 
-325 KKSEAC
+325 
-331 YFSYYPSY
+331 
-339 DMLIVLP
+339 DVIVIPERVTNAEVSFDP
-346 ASVADMDIKLDP
+346 A
-358 EPGQYTGPVN
+358 PGEYTGPLTVR
-368 VKVNF
+368 VKYNNLPGEISNITYFLNNNNDELLYDDAKGIVLTESTNLVAFVNF
-373 INRTEPLDYIKYS
+373 T
-386 LNDGKKMGGEKMVY
+386 DGNV
-400 DENTGITLSESTRLT
+400 LS
-415 VYVKLQRCSEEMELG
+415 VVGK
-430 GDYVIEESTGIS
+430 YVITMPTGVNDITTT
-442 DATVSRV
+442 ATTKVQKV
-449 PAVKKIENGQVIIEH
+449 IENGQVLIIKD
-464 NGKKFTATGAQIK
+464 GKKYNLLGNQVK

>member
-29 SEELCGTAWDC
+29 SEELCGTVWDG

-51 DGTYSKTFTNVAA
+51 DGTYSKTFTNVAV

-70 KVTKNGTEWYGDEDG
+70 KVVKNSEEWYGDEAG

-102 NATTLKSTVTG
+102 NATTFKSTVTG

-118 YVFNVEKVIAVGNGA
+118 YVFNVEKVIAVGNGV

-139 VNWDPNADAN
+139 ADWVVDADAN

-161 SFDNVPVG
+161 SFDNVPVDEG
-169 EDYMVKFATNGTWT
+169 YMVKFVTNGSWA
-183 DNFGGIF
+183 DNFGGFF

-202 SGNITFN
+202 SANITFN

-245 ELTYFMKHPWGGA
+245 ELTYFMKHPWGGGE
-258 DWTWKPMEENT
+258 WTWKPMAKNT
-269 DEHKAVIT
+269 EKKFAML
-277 IDSDGNIIDI
+277 DGDG
-287 EYGYYVRAEYGGV
+287 EVAEYGWVVNGKWGDNGV
-300 EAAYLNTAASDEGA
+300 SINAKEDDTNSKWIAEPHTFSTPQLGED
-314 SEKTIMSMYNP
+314 
-325 KKSEAC
+325 C
-331 YFSYYPSY
+331 RFFYFPEIQ
-339 DMLIVLP
+339 DFVIVIPERWAKVETSFDP
-346 ASVADMDIKLDP
+346 A
-358 EPGQYTGPVN
+358 PGEYTGPLTVR
-368 VKVNF
+368 VKCQNIPCEISNITYVLNDNNDELLYDDAKGIVLTESTNLAAFVNF
-373 INRTEPLDYIKYS
+373 A
-386 LNDGKKMGGEKMVY
+386 DGS
-400 DENTGITLSESTRLT
+400 TLTA
-415 VYVKLQRCSEEMELG
+415 VGK
-430 GDYVIEESTGIS
+430 YVITTPTGVNDITTT
-442 DATVSRV
+442 ANTKAQKV
-449 PAVKKIENGQVIIEH
+449 IENGQVLIIKD
-464 NGKKFTATGAQIK
+464 GKKYNLLGNQVK